1 MKRRKNILIVE
12 DERYIAEA
20 EKLIL
25 ENDFDVHL
33 AKDGIEGLDKMK
45 RIRPDVVI
53 LDIMLPKMD
62 GFQLC
67 QKIREDKTLKNTKIV
82 MVTSKNQEA
91 DEEYGMD
98 TGADDYIMK
107 PFEPAE
113 LMHVINQVLK

>member
-1 MKRRKNILIVE
+1 MKRRKNVLIVE
-12 DERYIAEA
+12 DEPYIAEA

-25 ENDFDVHL
+25 EENYDVHI
-33 AKDGIEGLDKMK
+33 ARDGIEGFDKMK

-82 MVTSKNQEA
+82 MVTSKNQQP
-91 DEEYGMD
+91 DEDFGMD
-98 TGADDYIMK
+98 VGADDYIMK
-107 PFEPAE
+107 PFEPTE
-113 LMHVINQVLK
+113 LVHVINQVLK